1 MTVRWLPVRVA
12 PIPGEAIYSWLETT
26 ASRMEIPLGSVARA
40 LDLPITTRPD
50 WLRWLSRD
58 QLGAIETATGV
69 SASVAAAMTLGV

>member
-1 MTVRWLPVRVA
+1 
-12 PIPGEAIYSWLETT
+12 
-26 ASRMEIPLGSVARA
+26 MEIPLGSVARA

-69 SASVAAAMTLGV
+69 SPSVAAAMTLGV